1 MIIIYVISIY
11 IILLFYYFIFIIIR
25 SIIKIENVFNSEEN
39 VIICYSNKI
48 VGMIEVIIGDVMVLL
63 WWLGRRYIC
72 LRVIDW

>member
-1 MIIIYVISIY
+1 MIIIYVNSIY

-48 VGMIEVIIGDVMVLL
+48 VGMIEVILGDVIVLL
-63 WWLGRRYIC
+63 RWLGRRYIC

>member
-1 MIIIYVISIY
+1 MIIIYVISIN
-11 IILLFYYFIFIIIR
+11 IILMFYYFIFIIIR

-48 VGMIEVIIGDVMVLL
+48 VGMIEVILGDVIVLL
-63 WWLGRRYIC
+63 RCLGRRYIC

>member
-1 MIIIYVISIY
+1 MIIIYVNSIN

-48 VGMIEVIIGDVMVLL
+48 VGMIEVILGDVMVLL
-63 WWLGRRYIC
+63 RWLGRRYIC